1 MSEVKDVAT
10 SVRSPRTEVFNFGP
24 WAITSTKGHIL
35 KSLQLER
42 YHQELELPQLPEMIF
57 GDNVLRIMNVGGYGI
72 EFNAFDSLKRVDA
85 HNDPIKVAAAQ
96 KWQEAR
102 SDCEFIKKVVKP
114 FDWTFT
120 TDYKGTLLGD
130 LQESSTDQRINMEK
144 LKVREKIHFYE
155 EMTLFEDELADNG
168 CASLIVKMRV
178 MQSCFFIL
186 LRFFLRVDDVLIR
199 INDTRIYHE
208 AGASYILR
216 EFTSREKSISDLKV
230 EPSLYTNPTEIA
242 EHLNVTVEQ
251 FDRIDFPAIDSEM
264 T

>member
-1 MSEVKDVAT
+1 MSEVKDVAA
-10 SVRSPRTEVFNFGP
+10 SVRSPRTESFNFGP
-24 WAITSTKGHIL
+24 WTITSVKGHIL
-35 KSLQLER
+35 KSQQLER
-42 YHQELELPQLPEMIF
+42 YHQELELPQLPEMLF
-57 GDNVLRIMNVGGYGI
+57 GDNVLKILNTGGYGM
-72 EFNAFDSLKRVDA
+72 EFNALDSMKRVDA
-85 HNDPIKVAAAQ
+85 HNAPFKVAAAQ

-102 SDCEFIKKVVKP
+102 SDCEFINKVVKP
-114 FDWTFT
+114 FDWTYT
-120 TDYKGTLLGD
+120 TDYKGTLLGN
-130 LQESSTDQRINMEK
+130 LQESPTDQRIDMEK

-168 CASLIVKMRV
+168 SASLTVKMRV

-199 INDTRIYHE
+199 IHDTRIYHE
-208 AGASYILR
+208 AGESYILR

-242 EHLNVTVEQ
+242 EHLDITAEQ
-251 FDRIDFPAIDSEM
+251 YDRIDFPQADSEM